1 MATTAAPYGLL
12 PLNLIGGQS
21 FTGGSIRDYAMT
33 VNSATAIFKGDIVA
47 IGVASAGQPSALTA
61 TPTTSTRGLV
71 GVAVGVSYVDPV
83 LKYQVYA
90 NFLPAGAVS
99 AGYTNVMIRVVED
112 PDQLYQVQGDGA
124 VAATEIGMNA
134 PLTNFGGS
142 TTTGNSTIALD
153 ASATANTAT
162 LAVRIVDLVN
172 GPFST
177 PGDAYTDCIVKF
189 NFGVHSYYQ
198 ADGATN

>member
-1 MATTAAPYGLL
+1 
-12 PLNLIGGQS
+12 
-21 FTGGSIRDYAMT
+21 
-33 VNSATAIFKGDIVA
+33 
-47 IGVASAGQPSALTA
+47 
-61 TPTTSTRGLV
+61 
-71 GVAVGVSYVDPV
+71 
-83 LKYQVYA
+83 VYA
-90 NFLPAGAVS
+90 NFLPVNAIS